1 MDIMKIKTKF
11 MRGIVA
17 KLISMTVHKKFGYKI
32 DVNLEDIDIQID
44 DVNAHVHINVDVDM
58 KVDDLK
64 TFTKFIESE
73 D

>member
-11 MRGIVA
+11 MRGIIA
-17 KLISMTVHKKFGYKI
+17 KLISMTVYKKFGYKI

-44 DVNAHVHINVDVDM
+44 EANAHVHINADVDM